1 MTEKELHIQ
10 ICDYLK
16 LQYPHVRFSSNFG
29 SGIKMTIGQAS
40 VQKRQQSHKGYPDL
54 FIIARSKHYSYQGSV
69 EWYSGL
75 FIEIKKDGEK
85 IFKKDGKTYKSEHLE
100 SQAEYIDYLNENGFY
115 ATFGIGFDE
124 IRKIIDDYFGNS
136 TEVDDSYPQF

>member
-1 MTEKELHIQ
+1 MNEYDTALQVTH
-10 ICDYLK
+10 YLQWK
-16 LQYPHVRFSSNFG
+16 YPHVRFHHDFG
-29 SGIKMTIGQAS
+29 SGVKLTVGQAKK
-40 VQKRQQSHKGYPDL
+40 QKALNPHKGYPDI
-54 FIIARSKHYSYQGSV
+54 FILAPANH
-69 EWYSGL
+69 YSGL
-75 FIEIKKDGEK
+75 FIEIKKEGEK
-85 IFKKDGKTYKSEHLE
+85 IFKKDSKTYKSEHLE

>member
-10 ICDYLK
+10 ICDYLR
-16 LQYPHVRFSSNFG
+16 LQYPLVRFSSNFG
-29 SGIKMTIGQAS
+29 SGMKMTMGQAS
-40 VQKRQQSHKGYPDL
+40 IQKRQQSHRGYPDL
-54 FIIARSKHYSYQGSV
+54 FIIAPSKQ
-69 EWYSGL
+69 YSGL
-75 FIEIKKDGEK
+75 FIEIKKEGEK